1 MRKALVASSLA
12 LAGAAVLGLRKAAH
26 SPVVPRYQNF
36 APDDFP
42 GELFEVTTDDGIT
55 LRGKRYRNRGA
66 TPLILMH
73 GYIGNCFNYD
83 LAFEEYNF
91 ALYLARRGY
100 DVWIANF
107 RGAGREPFKSD
118 GGEFS
123 HSIEDLAIHDL
134 PALLGAVARETGRKP
149 VWMGHSMGAVTAYGY
164 LQGVKHESEDGR
176 VRVLPDTELS
186 RERNQ
191 NLAAFVSIAGP
202 ICFRWPNDSIL
213 RWLADT
219 PVSRSVFRLVRMG
232 LKRLARVMP
241 RVPAESVA
249 VSTLSFM
256 PRLGVSITSRA
267 LRLFINVRNMSDE
280 TLFETF
286 ISGSSDVTMTETV
299 QMLDAM
305 INRDFTEKAAATG
318 ESITDPHSFT
328 AGMGMITAPVL
339 FVTGDLDPVNHKTV
353 YRTGFLEVASP
364 VKEYRCFPGFSHI
377 DLLMGLEAP
386 GTVYPF
392 VADWLDAVVG
402 TGTDAMEMTGKR
414 KEKADRKEP

>member
-1 MRKALVASSLA
+1 MKKAVVASSVA
-12 LAGAAVLGLRKAAH
+12 LACAAVLGRLRKAARN
-26 SPVVPRYQNF
+26 PVVPRYQDF

-118 GGEFS
+118 GWEFS

-149 VWMGHSMGAVTAYGY
+149 VWIGHSMGAVTAYGY

-186 RERNQ
+186 RERNG

-202 ICFRWPNDSIL
+202 TCFRWPNDSVL

-232 LKRLARVMP
+232 LKGLARVMA
-241 RVPAESVA
+241 RVPAEPVT
-249 VSTLSFM
+249 VSTLNFM
-256 PRLGVSITSRA
+256 PRLGMSITS
-267 LRLFINVRNMSDE
+267 LVVRLFINVRNMSEE

-305 INRDFTEKAAATG
+305 IGRDFTEKAAATG
-318 ESITDPHSFT
+318 ESIEDPHNFT

-353 YRTGFLEVASP
+353 YRTGFEEVASP

-377 DLLMGLEAP
+377 DLLVGLEAP
-386 GTVYPF
+386 NTVFPF
-392 VADWLDAVVG
+392 VADWLDTVVG
-402 TGTDAMEMTGKR
+402 TGTDDGDNRRM
-414 KEKADRKEP
+414 